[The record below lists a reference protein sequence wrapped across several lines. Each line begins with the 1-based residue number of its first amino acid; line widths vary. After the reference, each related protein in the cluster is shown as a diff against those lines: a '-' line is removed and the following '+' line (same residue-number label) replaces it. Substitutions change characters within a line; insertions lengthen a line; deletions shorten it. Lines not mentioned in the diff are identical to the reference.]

1 MSTALDA
8 DGRVEKRRIGVHT
21 CKQLQCT
28 ETPALIVWTKHLR
41 VFMHKNQV
49 D

>member
-8 DGRVEKRRIGVHT
+8 DGRVEKRRIGVLHT
-21 CKQLQCT
+21 VQCT
-28 ETPALIVWTKHLR
+28 YMQTTTVHRDSCSYSL
-41 VFMHKNQV
+41 